1 MTDDQGNSEFSEIE
15 SLAEQG
21 RFAEIAELFTGA
33 HSQDAA
39 DALQSLDAEHI
50 ASIIVLLN
58 ADFAADILEDLP
70 DDLAG
75 DVLEEIQPRR
85 AAEIVTELISDEEAD
100 ILQELS
106 EEQQDAIIKHLDR
119 EQADLAREMLA
130 YGEDTAGGL
139 MQKEFIAVSISLTA
153 TEARRTLQRLAEDE
167 EDFYPFSYI
176 YTTDEQGRFKGVLGL
191 RALLFAQPNM
201 PVKNLVTENATFVA
215 PDTTGE
221 ELMRMF
227 RRTDL
232 LSMPVVSP
240 EGRLLGIVTQEDAQ
254 QFEKE
259 ESEEEF
265 LRFTGIV
272 GGEEVRDMPLRQRA
286 GRRLLWLVI
295 KMALNIIPASV
306 VAAYTRTPAFLIL
319 APILPII
326 SDMGGSGGS
335 QAIAV
340 TIREL
345 AQGRIKPSDYAW
357 VMAREVGVG
366 VVNGLVLGVL
376 LGIGTF
382 VATGSQGFEIGIVV
396 GAATVLNTILAVVA
410 GGWMPIAMRKLKID
424 PAVASGPILTMITDT
439 CGFFF
444 VLALA
449 AAVLA

>member
-1 MTDDQGNSEFSEIE
+1 MTDDQATPFSEIE
-15 SLAEQG
+15 SLAEQE
-21 RFAEIAELFTGA
+21 RFEEIAERVAGA

-39 DALQSLDAEHI
+39 DALQVLDAQHI
-50 ASIIVLLN
+50 ASVIVLLN
-58 ADFAADILEDLP
+58 PDFAADILEDLP

-75 DVLEEIQPRR
+75 DVLEEIQPRQ

-106 EEQQDAIIKHLDR
+106 EEQQDAIIEHLDR

-139 MQKEFIAVSISLTA
+139 MQKEFIAVPIDLTA
-153 TEARRTLQRLAEDE
+153 TEARRTLQMMAEDE

-191 RALLFAQPNM
+191 RALLFAQPHM
-201 PVKNLVTENATFVA
+201 PVRNLVTENATFVA

-286 GRRLLWLVI
+286 GRRLVWLVI
-295 KMALNIIPASV
+295 KMALNIVPASV
-306 VAAYTRTPAFLIL
+306 VAAYTRTPAFLLL

-357 VMAREVGVG
+357 VMAKEVGVG
-366 VVNGLVLGVL
+366 VVNGLVLGLL
-376 LGIGTF
+376 LGIGTY
-382 VATGSQGFEIGIVV
+382 VAMGTPGISV
-396 GAATVLNTILAVVA
+396 GLIVAAATVANTILAVVV
-410 GGWMPIAMRKLKID
+410 GGMMPMVMRRLKID

-439 CGFFF
+439 CGFLF
-444 VLALA
+444 VLGLA
-449 AAVLA
+449 AVVLR